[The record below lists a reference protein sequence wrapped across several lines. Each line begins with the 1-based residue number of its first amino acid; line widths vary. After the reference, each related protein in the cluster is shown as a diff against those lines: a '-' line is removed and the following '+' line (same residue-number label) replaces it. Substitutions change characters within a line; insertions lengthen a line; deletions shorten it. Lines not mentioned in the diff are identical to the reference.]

1 MAILYLLRLLE
12 DVSERSLG
20 GLGFAYRHSD
30 LAEHDRL
37 AEFRCHGLD
46 VRDAFVN
53 VRLPV
58 VPSSVFPPHR
68 VERHADDVIFRVTCF
83 HESEEPVEEACI
95 VTIAYMYDDFC

>member
-12 DVSERSLG
+12 DVSERSFG

-37 AEFRCHGLD
+37 AEFLCHGLD

-53 VRLPV
+53 VCLPV
-58 VPSSVFPPHR
+58 VPSAVFPPHR
-68 VERHADDVIFRVTCF
+68 VERHADDVIFCISIL
-83 HESEEPVEEACI
+83 HEPEEPVEQAC
-95 VTIAYMYDDFC
+95 VVAVAHVDYDFC